1 MREALSI
8 EAEATDLS
16 RDSCSG
22 LARPDDGV
30 SEAVRRSGLLCS
42 SFPCPLPLGSA
53 CCLCSACAFCAFAA
67 AFFSLAFA
75 PVALALPNVRSFGGG
90 SRGDSEPPGATSA
103 GGQLGSSR
111 LGVRMRASGG
121 TSRTPRGASEA
132 GIPAQPGAQ
141 PLSIRA
147 PEPEL
152 DPVKGIRV
160 AAGGVSAGNNTT
172 ARPQG
177 GQAHHI

>member
-30 SEAVRRSGLLCS
+30 REAVRRSGLLCS

-53 CCLCSACAFCAFAA
+53 CFCSCTFCAFAAAAA

-132 GIPAQPGAQ
+132 GIPAQPGSRPGYRGIAARQ
-141 PLSIRA
+141 AERSRYWRSAAAIGGARA
-147 PEPEL
+147 
-152 DPVKGIRV
+152 KV
-160 AAGGVSAGNNTT
+160 AI
-172 ARPQG
+172 P
-177 GQAHHI
+177 